1 MMSIRPLE
9 DRDLPKVKEIHS
21 RYFDGEFSF
30 PDFSKNSLCKFVI
43 EDDDGQIKCATGV
56 RIIAEMISVTDQAIT
71 AREKRDIL
79 LQALNASAYM
89 ANKNGFNQL
98 HAFVQGYT
106 WNDILKKVGF
116 RDCKGNAL
124 VIDCR

>member
-1 MMSIRPLE
+1 MSIRPME
-9 DRDLPKVKEIHS
+9 DRDLATVKEIHDK
-21 RYFDGEFSF
+21 YFSDEFGF
-30 PDFSKNSLCKFVI
+30 PNFNNNILCKFVI
-43 EDDDGQIKCATGV
+43 EGDDGQIKCATGV
-56 RIIAEMISVTDQAIT
+56 RVIAEMVSITDQAIT
-71 AREKRDIL
+71 AREKREIL
-79 LQALNASAYM
+79 LQALSTSAYM